1 MLSFLGSLTL
11 ATQAAKV
18 GDFDAAV
25 EILRARVT
33 GVTAVTEVPALV
45 AAESEIATAEGSQP
59 ETKEE
64 E

>member
-1 MLSFLGSLTL
+1 M

-33 GVTAVTEVPALV
+33 GVTAIPEVPALV

>member
-1 MLSFLGSLTL
+1 M

-33 GVTAVTEVPALV
+33 GVTGVTAITEVPALV
-45 AAESEIATAEGSQP
+45 AAESEIATAEESQP

>member
-1 MLSFLGSLTL
+1 M

-33 GVTAVTEVPALV
+33 GVTGVTAVSEVPALV

>member
-1 MLSFLGSLTL
+1 M

-33 GVTAVTEVPALV
+33 PIAEAPARV
-45 AAESEIATAEGSQP
+45 EAAESEIATAEASEP
-59 ETKEE
+59 ERKEE